1 MEDMENKPPGDD
13 VENVVSLSN
22 QSTTENWSDLLAQL
36 SETKDKAIFV
46 QLFKHFAPKIKAYI
60 IRLGLVESTAEELMQ
75 ETMLAVWRKAHM
87 YNRSK
92 AAASTWIFT
101 LARNQS
107 IDWMRKQKYPEY
119 GLEAWHEEPDEST
132 DECADVVTSD
142 RMAKAISKLPENQAQ
157 VLYMSFFEGRSH
169 SDISDRLGIPLG
181 SVKSRI
187 RLASEKLRMMWRDD
201 V

>member
-1 MEDMENKPPGDD
+1 MDNKTPGED
-13 VENVVSLSN
+13 VENIIAMPTK
-22 QSTTENWSDLLAQL
+22 QADPNWSDMLAEL
-36 SETKDKAIFV
+36 AETKSKTIYV
-46 QLFKHFAPKIKAYI
+46 QLFRHFAPKIKSYI
-60 IRLGLVESTAEELMQ
+60 IRLGLVESTADELMQ

-119 GLEAWHEEPDEST
+119 GLEEWHEEPD
-132 DECADVVTSD
+132 DEVDQCEQVVTSD
-142 RMAKAISKLPENQAQ
+142 RMAKALGKLPEKQSQ
-157 VLYMSFFEGRSH
+157 VLYMSYFEGRSH
-169 SDISDRLGIPLG
+169 AEISDRLGIPLG

-187 RLASEKLRMMWRDD
+187 RLASEKLRMLWRDD

>member
-1 MEDMENKPPGDD
+1 MDNNESGEDVD
-13 VENVVSLSN
+13 NVVAMTQVNSS
-22 QSTTENWSDLLAQL
+22 SDWSDLLQEL
-36 SETKDKAIFV
+36 SENKDKKIYI
-46 QLFKHFAPKIKAYI
+46 QLFKHFAPKVKAYI
-60 IRLGLVESTAEELMQ
+60 IRLGLVETTAEELMQ
-75 ETMLAVWRKAHM
+75 ETMLAVWRKSHM

-119 GLEAWHEEPDEST
+119 SLDEWIEEPDERNH
-132 DECADVVTSD
+132 EGENLVTSD
-142 RMAKAISKLPENQAQ
+142 RMEKAISKLPENQAQ

-169 SDISDRLGIPLG
+169 SDISERLGIPLG

-187 RLASEKLRMMWRDD
+187 RLASEKLKMMWRDD